1 MKKLI
6 RGTDRQ
12 FISPPENAFVPR
24 NFKNVTVLANAEM
37 KRLPV
42 SGVSRHLH
50 KYSAALCT
58 FIAGVVSLVATSAHA
73 DEPNLNAPWP
83 SSKKANA
90 GSDSSTNQP
99 AAPATNS
106 NAAPASDAT
115 PTAAPNTAPPSSMY
129 DATPVLITP
138 KARKHEVSASGDFSL
153 GEGTVSVPFGYSI
166 AQTLPGAG
174 VKKTVASAPRTSVY
188 FGGTISYSYGQ
199 TWYVD
204 FSYLQGR
211 QTAPTGVSVPFTVN
225 GPLRANFDINDD
237 WYQVYA
243 RYTFPSLRGK
253 AFSAYLR
260 AGFTYVS
267 ADITANA
274 PADGVKNGYHQTDST
289 SDMLGNLGFGVSYNI
304 YSHGRLGVY
313 LQAEGEG
320 FGGTRSQDSKETLV
334 GTSGSPKTATIDN
347 TLYGGVGR
355 VTARLSYGFGRSG
368 LFKVFLDGG
377 FQGQFSEINYP
388 GVGSETENLW
398 GPYVKIGARYSF

>member
-1 MKKLI
+1 MKKLIRI

-12 FISPPENAFVPR
+12 FNSPPRKAFDAIPAVP
-24 NFKNVTVLANAEM
+24 ANAEM
-37 KRLPV
+37 DRLPMC
-42 SGVSRHLH
+42 SARWRFH
-50 KYSAALCT
+50 KYSSTAFCT
-58 FIAGVVSLVATSAHA
+58 VIAGIVSLVGTQARA

-83 SSKKANA
+83 SQKSSSA
-90 GSDSSTNQP
+90 STNQSSTVP
-99 AAPATNS
+99 AASSSATPAPGAAPAVET
-106 NAAPASDAT
+106 
-115 PTAAPNTAPPSSMY
+115 PNTAPPSSMY

-166 AQTLPGAG
+166 AQTLPGAN

-204 FSYLQGR
+204 FSFLQGR

-225 GPLRANFDINDD
+225 GPLHANFDINDD

-274 PADGVKNGYHQTDST
+274 PADGVKNGYHQSDST
-289 SDMLGNLGFGVSYNI
+289 SDILGNLGFGVSYNI

-320 FGGTRSQDSKETLV
+320 FGGTRTQDSRETLV
-334 GTSGSPKTATIDN
+334 ATSGSPKTATIDN
-347 TLYGGVGR
+347 TLFGGVGR
-355 VTARLSYGFGRSG
+355 VTTRVSYGFGRSG

-377 FQGQFSEINYP
+377 FQGQFSDINYP